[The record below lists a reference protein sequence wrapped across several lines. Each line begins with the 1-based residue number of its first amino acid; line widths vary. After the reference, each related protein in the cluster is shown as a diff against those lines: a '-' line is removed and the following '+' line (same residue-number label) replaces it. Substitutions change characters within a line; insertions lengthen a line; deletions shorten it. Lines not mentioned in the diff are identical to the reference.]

1 MNYNEYSSLR
11 KERDKLE
18 ERLNDYKALQRNL
31 QQSKNRL
38 SREKK
43 SSALKKVFRDIWFPF
58 SMDAIITV
66 FSTAI
71 GLLVTVIMAGA
82 VPFVIIAGLFC
93 IAVDIVWLLLY
104 VVLSP
109 FIAIFVAAS
118 KPARVRKC
126 KANYELLLHRVEGF
140 NAAGLNSSLEQC
152 NRQIYEIERDNP
164 TFSDKYEG
172 KDLVVTDSVR
182 ETQFYKDAYDKH
194 LREYMGYPPKEEN
207 NSLPDHAT
215 DVTLD
220 LHPGDY

>member
-1 MNYNEYSSLR
+1 
-11 KERDKLE
+11 
-18 ERLNDYKALQRNL
+18 
-31 QQSKNRL
+31 
-38 SREKK
+38 
-43 SSALKKVFRDIWFPF
+43 
-58 SMDAIITV
+58 MDAIITV

-71 GLLVTVIMAGA
+71 GLLVTIIMAGA

-104 VVLSP
+104 IVLSP
-109 FIAIFVAAS
+109 FIAIFIAAS
-118 KPARVRKC
+118 KPGRVRKC

-140 NAAGLNSSLEQC
+140 NVAGLNSSLEQC

-172 KDLVVTDSVR
+172 KDLVITDSVR

-194 LREYMGYPPKEEN
+194 LREYMGYPPKEKN
-207 NSLPDHAT
+207 NSLPDYAT